1 MFTKVNHF
9 ILHGILIAM
18 PCVLAGNDSAD
29 TAKDPG
35 QVAAQTRANY
45 MNKERLRLA
54 KRNHFGQGKNAEKNP
69 LDDYGSTM
77 TFLSGGDL
85 RLADFSVAIPAVM
98 VGGIVDGLKA
108 PIVAIRDKKAKLEAQ
123 KLHYNLT
130 LLSELNPEVQNKKN
144 IENLHKYYTEKKDF
158 KDLTMALLIRCMAV
172 RARLPLPDDDKGE
185 IDAIDY
191 KDDSFK
197 RMLLDAIREKS

>member
-1 MFTKVNHF
+1 MFTKVNHL
-9 ILHGILIAM
+9 ILHGVLIVT
-18 PCVLAGNDSAD
+18 PFVLAGNDGAD
-29 TAKDPG
+29 IAKDPG
-35 QVAAQTRANY
+35 QVAAQARADH

-85 RLADFSVAIPAVM
+85 RIADFAVAIPAVI

-108 PIVAIRDKKAKLEAQ
+108 PIVAIRDESAKLKAQ

-130 LLSELNPEVQNKKN
+130 LLSELNPAVQNKPN
-144 IENLHKYYTEKKDF
+144 IEGLHKYYIEKKEF
-158 KDLTMALLIRCMAV
+158 KGLTMTLLIRCMAV
-172 RARLPLPDDDKGE
+172 RARLPLPDDGQGE
-185 IDAIDY
+185 IDIIDY
-191 KDDSFK
+191 KGDGFK
-197 RMLLDAIREKS
+197 RMLLDAIKEKP

>member
-1 MFTKVNHF
+1 M
-9 ILHGILIAM
+9 
-18 PCVLAGNDSAD
+18 
-29 TAKDPG
+29 
-35 QVAAQTRANY
+35 
-45 MNKERLRLA
+45 
-54 KRNHFGQGKNAEKNP
+54 
-69 LDDYGSTM
+69 
-77 TFLSGGDL
+77 
-85 RLADFSVAIPAVM
+85 
-98 VGGIVDGLKA
+98 
-108 PIVAIRDKKAKLEAQ
+108 EAQ

-130 LLSELNPEVQNKKN
+130 LLSELNPAVQNKQN

-172 RARLPLPDDDKGE
+172 RARLPLPDDDQGE